1 MEFFAD
7 HINLIMGNYQVKP
20 FFIILSKKMWLIGIC
35 HTFLY
40 NFGDPSIKD
49 SDVWYGNNAFIFLL
63 NMTII
68 TLC

>member
-49 SDVWYGNNAFIFLL
+49 SDVW
-63 NMTII
+63 
-68 TLC
+68 